1 MGGKWAGNNIVSLR
15 LHFANMS
22 SRRQVQKNDSLDSRL
37 SDGTTTPS
45 TILYD
50 LNIHNEWSQEAEN
63 VVSW

>member
-1 MGGKWAGNNIVSLR
+1 MVSLR

-22 SRRQVQKNDSLDSRL
+22 SRRQVQKNESLDSKL
-37 SDGTTTPS
+37 SDGTATPL